1 MSIKIHHGAPGSYK
15 SSGAIHTDVIP
26 AIKAGRHIITN
37 VRGFTAERCREVLG
51 KAVPEGFQVTYIET
65 ESQDGRDHFAR
76 FYHWAPK
83 GAFFLVDEVQRI
95 FPPSWRQS
103 DLDRLDYPGG
113 PDVAKKDGRPET
125 IDVAFDMH
133 RHHNWDFVFTTPNI
147 KKVHAVIRAAAE
159 TAIRHTNMGLLGIG
173 GRYKT
178 VLHLADNSG
187 SSMSDVLQAKPFNR
201 VPKYVFKLY
210 DSTTTGK
217 VSDTIAGSSIF
228 RDSKI
233 LFFLALIGLFIFF
246 GFIKPAYIDAPN
258 EAPVVASAPAD
269 AASSVPGQ
277 VGAAPVASLRSS
289 GAPAAS
295 ADGVF
300 AVGPFAG
307 YRLIINCH
315 VLSKSSRD
323 VYNVEYC
330 FALRKGDDEQAI
342 YAEEWPQFFVDLKPM
357 TACHA
362 VIQYQGQPVDVYCD
376 PDGDAL
382 RKRVN
387 AALFADT
394 RGGDKPS
401 DDRT

>member
-26 AIKAGRHIITN
+26 AIKEGRYIITN

-51 KAVPEGFQVTYIET
+51 KAVPDGFDVLYVET
-65 ESQDGRDHFAR
+65 ESQTGRDHLAR

-95 FPPSWRQS
+95 FPPSWRQT

-113 PDVAKKDGRPET
+113 TITAQADGRPET

-133 RHHNWDFVFTTPNI
+133 RHHNWDFVLTTPNI
-147 KKVHAVIRAAAE
+147 KKVHQVIRAAAE

-187 SSMSDVLQAKPFNR
+187 SSANDVLQAKPFNK
-201 VPKYVFKLY
+201 VPKHVFKLY

-217 VSDTIAGSSIF
+217 VSDTIAGSSLF
-228 RDSKI
+228 RDPKI
-233 LFFLALIGLFIFF
+233 LFFLAIMGGCFFF
-246 GFIKPAYIDAPN
+246 GFIKPRYIDPPRNPSQTASP
-258 EAPVVASAPAD
+258 AVSAPA
-269 AASSVPGQ
+269 A
-277 VGAAPVASLRSS
+277 VGDQANPDVRPSGVPVAS
-289 GAPAAS
+289 GG
-295 ADGVF
+295 GVLS
-300 AVGPFAG
+300 VGPFAG

-315 VLSKSSRD
+315 VLTKSDRE

-387 AALFADT
+387 AALFA
-394 RGGDKPS
+394 GGKNNEAPS
-401 DDRT
+401 DNRT

>member
-15 SSGAIHTDVIP
+15 SSGAIHTDVLP

-51 KAVPEGFQVTYIET
+51 NAVPEGFQVTYIET
-65 ESQDGRDHFAR
+65 ESQDGRDRFAR

-83 GAFFLVDEVQRI
+83 GVFFLVDEVQRI

-103 DLDRLDYPGG
+103 DLDRLDYPNG
-113 PDVAKKDGRPET
+113 PDAAKADGRPET

-187 SSMSDVLQAKPFNR
+187 SSMSDVLQAKPFNK

-217 VSDTIAGSSIF
+217 VSDTIAGSSMF
-228 RDSKI
+228 RDPKI
-233 LFFLALIGLFIFF
+233 LFFLALMGVCIFF
-246 GFIKPAYIDAPN
+246 GFIKPQYLDKPDKAVAPS
-258 EAPVVASAPAD
+258 SAA
-269 AASSVPGQ
+269 VPPSGE
-277 VGAAPVASLRSS
+277 VGGTSGAGVRAS

-295 ADGVF
+295 AGGVLS
-300 AVGPFAG
+300 VGPFSG
-307 YRLIINCH
+307 HRLIISCH
-315 VLSKSSRD
+315 QLIKDDRGSYR
-323 VYNVEYC
+323 VEYC
-330 FALRKGDDEQAI
+330 FSLRKGDDVQPL
-342 YAEEWPQFFVDLKPM
+342 YSDDWPDELARVDPIS
-357 TACHA
+357 ACHA
-362 VIQYQGQPVDVYCD
+362 VVRYQGKPVDVYCD

-382 RKRVN
+382 RRKYN
-387 AALFADT
+387 AALFAGSDVKN
-394 RGGDKPS
+394 KPS
-401 DDRT
+401 DDRS

>member
-26 AIKAGRHIITN
+26 AIKEGRYIITN

-51 KAVPEGFQVTYIET
+51 KAVPDGFEVLYVET
-65 ESQDGRDHFAR
+65 ESQTGRDHLAR

-83 GAFFLVDEVQRI
+83 GAFFLVDEVQRV
-95 FPPSWRQS
+95 FPPSWRQT

-113 PDVAKKDGRPET
+113 TIAAQADGRPET

-133 RHHNWDFVFTTPNI
+133 RHHNWDFVLTTPNI
-147 KKVHAVIRAAAE
+147 KKVHQVIRAAAE

-187 SSMSDVLQAKPFNR
+187 SSANDVLQAKPFNK
-201 VPKYVFKLY
+201 VPKHVFKLY

-217 VSDTIAGSSIF
+217 VSDTIAGSSLF
-228 RDSKI
+228 RDPKI
-233 LFFLALIGLFIFF
+233 LFFLAIMGGCFFF
-246 GFIKPAYIDAPN
+246 GFIKPRYIDPPRNAPQT
-258 EAPVVASAPAD
+258 ASPAVSASAA
-269 AASSVPGQ
+269 
-277 VGAAPVASLRSS
+277 VGDQANPDIRPSGVPVAS
-289 GAPAAS
+289 GG
-295 ADGVF
+295 GVLS
-300 AVGPFAG
+300 VGPFAG

-315 VLSKSSRD
+315 VLTKSDRE

-387 AALFADT
+387 AALFA
-394 RGGDKPS
+394 GGKNNEAPS

>member
-26 AIKAGRHIITN
+26 AIKEGRYIITN

-51 KAVPEGFQVTYIET
+51 KAVPDGFDVLYVET
-65 ESQDGRDHFAR
+65 ESQTGRDHLAR

-95 FPPSWRQS
+95 FPPSWRQT

-113 PDVAKKDGRPET
+113 TIAAQADGRPET

-133 RHHNWDFVFTTPNI
+133 RHHNWDFVLTTPNI
-147 KKVHAVIRAAAE
+147 KKVHQVIRAAAE

-187 SSMSDVLQAKPFNR
+187 SSANDVLQAKPFNK
-201 VPKYVFKLY
+201 VPKHVFKLY

-217 VSDTIAGSSIF
+217 VSDTIAGSSLF
-228 RDSKI
+228 RDPKI
-233 LFFLALIGLFIFF
+233 LFFLAIMGGCFFF
-246 GFIKPAYIDAPN
+246 GFIKPRYIDPPRNAPQT
-258 EAPVVASAPAD
+258 ASPAVSAPA
-269 AASSVPGQ
+269 A
-277 VGAAPVASLRSS
+277 VGDQANPDVRPSGVPVAS
-289 GAPAAS
+289 GG
-295 ADGVF
+295 GVLS
-300 AVGPFAG
+300 VGPFAG

-315 VLSKSSRD
+315 VLTKSDRE

-342 YAEEWPQFFVDLKPM
+342 YTEEWPQYFVDLKPM

-387 AALFADT
+387 AALFA
-394 RGGDKPS
+394 GGKNNEALS

>member
-26 AIKAGRHIITN
+26 AIKDGRLIVTN
-37 VRGFTAERCREVLG
+37 VRGFSVERCREVLG
-51 KAVPEGFQVTYIET
+51 KAVPDGFDVLYIDT
-65 ESQDGRDHFAR
+65 EAQEGRDRLAR
-76 FYHWAPK
+76 FHHWAPK
-83 GAFFLVDEVQRI
+83 GAFFLVDEVQRV
-95 FPPSWRQS
+95 FPPAWRQS

-113 PDVAKKDGRPET
+113 PEVAQVDGRPET

-133 RHHNWDFVFTTPNI
+133 RHHNWDFVLTTPNI
-147 KKVHAVIRAAAE
+147 KKVHQVIRAAAE
-159 TAIRHTNMGLLGIG
+159 TAIRHTNMAILGIG

-178 VLHLADNSG
+178 VLHLSDNSG
-187 SSMSDVLQAKPFNR
+187 TSMSDVLQAKPFNK
-201 VPKYVFKLY
+201 VPKHVFKLY

-217 VSDTIAGSSIF
+217 VSDTIAGSSML
-228 RDSKI
+228 RDPKV
-233 LFFLALIGLFIFF
+233 LFVLAVWGLCIFF
-246 GFIKPAYIDAPN
+246 GFIKPEYIDAP
-258 EAPVVASAPAD
+258 AKASATTA
-269 AASSVPGQ
+269 AASPAPGA
-277 VGAAPVASLRSS
+277 VGASPSANVRPG
-289 GAPAAS
+289 GAPSAA
-295 ADGVF
+295 ADGVL
-300 AVGPFAG
+300 AIGPFAG

-315 VLSKSSRD
+315 VLTKSDRD

-342 YAEEWPQFFVDLKPM
+342 YADDWPQYFVEVKAM

-387 AALFADT
+387 GALFAGA
-394 RGGDKPS
+394 RGDDKPS
-401 DDRT
+401 DDQS

>member
-15 SSGAIHTDVIP
+15 SSGAIHTDVLP

-37 VRGFTAERCREVLG
+37 VRGFTAERCKEVLG
-51 KAVPEGFQVTYIET
+51 KAVPESFQVTYIET
-65 ESQDGRDHFAR
+65 ESQEGRDHLAR

-83 GAFFLVDEVQRI
+83 GVFFLVDEVQRI

-113 PDVAKKDGRPET
+113 PDVAKADGRPET

-187 SSMSDVLQAKPFNR
+187 SSMSDVLQAKPFNK
-201 VPKYVFKLY
+201 VPNYVFKLY

-217 VSDTIAGSSIF
+217 VSDTIAGSSMF
-228 RDSKI
+228 RDPKI
-233 LFFLALIGLFIFF
+233 LFFLAIMGVCIFF
-246 GFIKPAYIDAPN
+246 GFIKPEYLDKPN
-258 EAPVVASAPAD
+258 KAPAPSPT
-269 AASSVPGQ
+269 ASQAPGE
-277 VGAAPVASLRSS
+277 VGTPSGAGIRPGGAPVA
-289 GAPAAS
+289 APG
-295 ADGVF
+295 GVLS
-300 AVGPFAG
+300 VGPFAG
-307 YRLIINCH
+307 HRLIISCH
-315 VLSKSSRD
+315 ILIKDNLGSYR
-323 VYNVEYC
+323 VEYC
-330 FALRKGDDEQAI
+330 FALRKGDEVAPLDVDDWP
-342 YAEEWPQFFVDLKPM
+342 EELASVD
-357 TACHA
+357 AVSGCHA
-362 VIQYQGQPVDVYCD
+362 VVKYQGQPVDVYCD
-376 PDGDAL
+376 PEGDAIR
-382 RKRVN
+382 RKYN
-387 AALFADT
+387 AALFA
-394 RGGDKPS
+394 GGDTKNNPS

>member
-15 SSGAIHTDVIP
+15 SSGAIHTDVLP

-37 VRGFTAERCREVLG
+37 VRGFTAERCKEVLG
-51 KAVPEGFQVTYIET
+51 KAVPESFQVTYIET
-65 ESQDGRDHFAR
+65 ESQDGRDHLAR

-83 GAFFLVDEVQRI
+83 GVFFLVDEVQRI

-113 PDVAKKDGRPET
+113 PDVAKADGRPET

-187 SSMSDVLQAKPFNR
+187 SSMSDVLQAKPFNK
-201 VPKYVFKLY
+201 VPNYVFKLY

-217 VSDTIAGSSIF
+217 VSDTIAGSSMF
-228 RDSKI
+228 RDPKI
-233 LFFLALIGLFIFF
+233 LFFLAIMGVCIFF
-246 GFIKPAYIDAPN
+246 GFIKPEYLDKPDK
-258 EAPVVASAPAD
+258 APAPSPT
-269 AASSVPGQ
+269 ASQAPGE
-277 VGAAPVASLRSS
+277 VGTSS
-289 GAPAAS
+289 GAGVRPGGAPAA
-295 ADGVF
+295 APGGVLS
-300 AVGPFAG
+300 VGPFAG
-307 YRLIINCH
+307 HRLIISCH
-315 VLSKSSRD
+315 ILIKDNLGSYR
-323 VYNVEYC
+323 VEYC
-330 FALRKGDDEQAI
+330 FALRKGDEVAPLDVDDWP
-342 YAEEWPQFFVDLKPM
+342 EELASVD
-357 TACHA
+357 AVSGCHA
-362 VIQYQGQPVDVYCD
+362 VVKYQGQPVDVYCD
-376 PDGDAL
+376 PEGDAIR
-382 RKRVN
+382 RKYNV
-387 AALFADT
+387 ALFA
-394 RGGDKPS
+394 GGDSKMKSS

>member
-26 AIKAGRHIITN
+26 AIKEGRYIITN

-51 KAVPEGFQVTYIET
+51 KAVPDGFEVLYVET
-65 ESQDGRDHFAR
+65 ESQTGRDHLAR

-83 GAFFLVDEVQRI
+83 GAFFLVDEVQRV
-95 FPPSWRQS
+95 FPPSWRQT

-113 PDVAKKDGRPET
+113 TIAAQADGRPET

-133 RHHNWDFVFTTPNI
+133 RHHNWDFVLTTPNI
-147 KKVHAVIRAAAE
+147 KKVHQVIRAAAE

-187 SSMSDVLQAKPFNR
+187 SSANDVLQAKPFNK
-201 VPKYVFKLY
+201 VPKHVFKLY

-217 VSDTIAGSSIF
+217 VSDTIAGSSLF
-228 RDSKI
+228 RDPKI
-233 LFFLALIGLFIFF
+233 LFFLAIMGGCFFF
-246 GFIKPAYIDAPN
+246 GFIKPRYIDPPRNAPQT
-258 EAPVVASAPAD
+258 ASPAVSASAA
-269 AASSVPGQ
+269 
-277 VGAAPVASLRSS
+277 VGDQANPDVRPSGVPVAS
-289 GAPAAS
+289 GG
-295 ADGVF
+295 GVLS
-300 AVGPFAG
+300 VGPFAG

-315 VLSKSSRD
+315 VLTKSDRE

-342 YAEEWPQFFVDLKPM
+342 YAEEWPQYFVDLKPM

-387 AALFADT
+387 AALFA
-394 RGGDKPS
+394 GGKNNEAPS

>member
-15 SSGAIHTDVIP
+15 SSGAIHTDVLP

-51 KAVPEGFQVTYIET
+51 KAVPDDFQVTYIET
-65 ESQDGRDHFAR
+65 ESQEGRDHLAR

-83 GAFFLVDEVQRI
+83 GAFFLVDEVQRV
-95 FPPSWRQS
+95 FPPAWRQS
-103 DLDRLDYPGG
+103 DLDKLDYPGG
-113 PDVAKKDGRPET
+113 PDVAKEDGRPET

-233 LFFLALIGLFIFF
+233 LFFLALMGLFIFF
-246 GFIKPAYIDAPN
+246 GFIKPSYIDAPN
-258 EAPVVASAPAD
+258 EAPVVASASAD
-269 AASSVPGQ
+269 AAAPAPGA
-277 VGAAPVASLRSS
+277 VGAS
-289 GAPAAS
+289 PAARLRPGGAS
-295 ADGVF
+295 AADVAGVF

-307 YRLIINCH
+307 YRMIINCH
-315 VLSKSSRD
+315 VLTKSDRD

-387 AALFADT
+387 GTLFADT
-394 RGGDKPS
+394 RGGDAPS

>member
-15 SSGAIHTDVIP
+15 SSGAIHTDVLP

-37 VRGFTAERCREVLG
+37 VRGFTAERCKEVLG
-51 KAVPEGFQVTYIET
+51 KAVPESFQVTYIET
-65 ESQDGRDHFAR
+65 ESQEGRDHLAR

-83 GAFFLVDEVQRI
+83 GVFFLVDEVQRI

-113 PDVAKKDGRPET
+113 PDVAKADGRPET

-187 SSMSDVLQAKPFNR
+187 SSMSDVLQAKPFNK
-201 VPKYVFKLY
+201 VPNYVFKLY

-217 VSDTIAGSSIF
+217 VSDTIAGSSMF
-228 RDSKI
+228 RDPKI
-233 LFFLALIGLFIFF
+233 LFFLAIMGVCIFF
-246 GFIKPAYIDAPN
+246 GFIKPEYLDKPDK
-258 EAPVVASAPAD
+258 APAPSPT
-269 AASSVPGQ
+269 ASQAPGE
-277 VGAAPVASLRSS
+277 VGTPSGAGVRPG
-289 GAPAAS
+289 GAPAA
-295 ADGVF
+295 APGGVLS
-300 AVGPFAG
+300 VGPFAG
-307 YRLIINCH
+307 HRLIISCH
-315 VLSKSSRD
+315 ILIKDNFGSYR
-323 VYNVEYC
+323 VEYC
-330 FALRKGDDEQAI
+330 FALRKGDEVAPLDVDDWPEELASVDAI
-342 YAEEWPQFFVDLKPM
+342 SG
-357 TACHA
+357 CHA
-362 VIQYQGQPVDVYCD
+362 VVKYQGQPVDVYCD
-376 PDGDAL
+376 PEGDAL
-382 RKRVN
+382 RRKQN
-387 AALFADT
+387 AALFA
-394 RGGDKPS
+394 GGDSKMKSS